1 MESANDQLHKPRA
14 QKRDLGRILYNFNK
28 MDTVSWEKIWALK
41 TSRLRLFLKLR
52 TALRLFPKFKLSPKI
67 RATVQKEVLKKEIQ
81 KE

>member
-1 MESANDQLHKPRA
+1 
-14 QKRDLGRILYNFNK
+14 

>member
-1 MESANDQLHKPRA
+1 MISCINEPRA

-28 MDTVSWEKIWALK
+28 MDAMSWEKIWALK

-52 TALRLFPKFKLSPKI
+52 TVLRLFPKFKVFPKI
-67 RATVQKEVLKKEIQ
+67 RATVQKEVPKKEIK